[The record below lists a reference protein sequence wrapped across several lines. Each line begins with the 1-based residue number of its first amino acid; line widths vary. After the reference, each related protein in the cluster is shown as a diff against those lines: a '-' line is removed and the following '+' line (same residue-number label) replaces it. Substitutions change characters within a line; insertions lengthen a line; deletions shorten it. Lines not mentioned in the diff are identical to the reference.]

1 MKLKKHLV
9 PEVIH
14 VIDDGKGYTAGILP
28 TCLRETKPD
37 GAPTFKLRGAPASK
51 PTSPTQ

>member
-9 PEVIH
+9 LEVIH
-14 VIDDGKGYTAGILP
+14 VIDDGKGYAAGIFP

-37 GAPTFKLRGAPASK
+37 GGLTLN
-51 PTSPTQ
+51 